1 MPGPAPGLRLGGSS
15 WHWWHAD
22 APGDSIE
29 IDPVWPGYTANLA
42 RARVR
47 VRQRSREIRRIL
59 ESERPGTLRQTG
71 GAGRLRG
78 TH

>member
-1 MPGPAPGLRLGGSS
+1 MPGPSPGLRLGGSS
-15 WHWWHAD
+15 RHWWHAD
-22 APGDSIE
+22 APGDNIE
-29 IDPVWPGYTANLA
+29 IDLVWPGYTANLA

-47 VRQRSREIRRIL
+47 VCPRAREIRRIL
-59 ESERPGTLRQTG
+59 ESERPGTLRQIG